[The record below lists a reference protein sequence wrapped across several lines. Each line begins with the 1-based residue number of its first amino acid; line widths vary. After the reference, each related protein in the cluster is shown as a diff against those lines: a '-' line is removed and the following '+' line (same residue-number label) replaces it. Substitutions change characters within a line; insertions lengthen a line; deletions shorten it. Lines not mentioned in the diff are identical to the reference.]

1 MKYLLDTHVF
11 LWALMKPHR
20 LSPQAR
26 KAIESAGNENF
37 LSVVSFWEIALKFSL
52 GTLDLKGVT
61 PAEMPPAS

>member
-1 MKYLLDTHVF
+1 
-11 LWALMKPHR
+11 MKPHR